1 MRSPERM
8 MFRASLSRLLLGFVA
23 LLLLPVLYPAMAALR
38 GVLVGYLV
46 FAGVELLLIRRAIG
60 GGTRSFVASLVD
72 LAAITLIVHRLGS
85 VSTPLIALY
94 FFSGMLNS
102 LVVSLRVGVAHAFL
116 VTFTYGGLLLAE
128 SRAWL
133 AYAPDAPERAAHAPS
148 MSEIV
153 PAAALTSLM
162 MFTTALIV
170 GYLVRSLRAR
180 EEALVT
186 ANARLEEISRRD
198 PLTGLF
204 NRRHLIERIEE
215 GLAFARRG
223 RAIALLMFDLDGFKR
238 VNDAQGHLR
247 GDQLLRE
254 IGFAL
259 LESTR
264 QTDVVA
270 RFGGDEFVVLL
281 FDADAA
287 HAERA
292 ASRIVAAVRA
302 VGEQF
307 GHGRATVTASV
318 GLASVRADDTAA
330 SLLRRADETS
340 YRAKQSGGDRV
351 ELAA

>member
-1 MRSPERM
+1 M

-23 LLLLPVLYPAMAALR
+23 LLLLPALYPATGAIR

-46 FAGVELLLIRRAIG
+46 FAAVELVLIRRAIG
-60 GGTRSFVASLVD
+60 GMTRSFVASLID

-102 LVVSLRVGVAHAFL
+102 LVVSLRVGVAHAFIGA
-116 VTFTYGGLLLAE
+116 FTYCGVLLAE
-128 SRAWL
+128 NRGWL
-133 AYAPDAPERAAHAPS
+133 AYAVDVPERAGRAPS
-148 MSEIV
+148 MSELV
-153 PAAALTSLM
+153 PAAGLTSLM

-170 GYLVRSLRAR
+170 GMLVRSLRAR
-180 EEALVT
+180 EDALTT
-186 ANARLEEISRRD
+186 ANARLEELSRRD

-215 GLAFARRG
+215 ALAFARRG

-247 GDQLLRE
+247 GDQLLHE
-254 IGFAL
+254 IGLAL
-259 LESTR
+259 LGSTR
-264 QTDVVA
+264 GTDVVA

-287 HAERA
+287 HAEA
-292 ASRIVAAVRA
+292 AAARIVEAVRE
-302 VGEQF
+302 VGERF
-307 GHGRATVTASV
+307 GHGKATVTASV
-318 GLASVRADDTAA
+318 GLAAARADDTPA

-351 ELAA
+351 VLAA